1 MLFFGFAARC
11 KLRDRSR
18 APCRRR
24 IHRSLRKKPAK
35 PGYQTSCQHKEFI
48 STAQAPMLR
57 VPFADGMASP
67 DVPSDD
73 LIPPSLWRPP
83 TSWAPAGSPTTRP
96 T

>member
-1 MLFFGFAARC
+1 MPPNNNAGVQNIVAETAADSPFIEEETC
-11 KLRDRSR
+11 Q
-18 APCRRR
+18 A
-24 IHRSLRKKPAK
+24 
-35 PGYQTSCQHKEFI
+35 GYQTSCQHKEFI

-83 TSWAPAGSPTTRP
+83 TSWAPAGSPPTRP